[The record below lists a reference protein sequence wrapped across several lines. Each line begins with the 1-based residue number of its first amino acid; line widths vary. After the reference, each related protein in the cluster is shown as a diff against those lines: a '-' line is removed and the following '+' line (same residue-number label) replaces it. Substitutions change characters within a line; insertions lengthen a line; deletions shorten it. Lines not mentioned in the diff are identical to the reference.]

1 MLSPLETPNNLKRT
15 KTSIKEQDRR
25 FRRKERVE
33 EIATTI
39 KVAVS
44 NQDHRLNSKIMS
56 QNHKVMSNRLN
67 LRHLLL

>member
-1 MLSPLETPNNLKRT
+1 VLSPLETPNNLKRT

-33 EIATTI
+33 EIATAI

-44 NQDHRLNSKIMS
+44 NQGH
-56 QNHKVMSNRLN
+56 
-67 LRHLLL
+67 